1 MKITSRHCRAYPELA
16 LLPDDAE
23 RTACFKKIQKSM
35 ARSKTFL
42 LATAAFGAINGVA
55 ASITFG
61 LYIPWVSA
69 HLPRWLIAMIPPV
82 FLGATFGLLMSYFW
96 HRPLQRRLRAELLAQ
111 GIAVCL
117 GCGYDLRGQT
127 EPRCPECGK
136 EFSPAL
142 LGRR

>member
-1 MKITSRHCRAYPELA
+1 MKLSSRHIRAYPELA
-16 LLPDDAE
+16 LLSDEAE

-35 ARSKTFL
+35 ARSKAFL

-69 HLPRWLIAMIPPV
+69 HLPRWVIAMIPPV
-82 FLGATFGLLMSYFW
+82 LLGTTFGLLMAYCW
-96 HRPLQRRLRAELLAQ
+96 HRPLQRRLRAELVAR
-111 GIAVCL
+111 GIPVCI

-127 EPRCPECGK
+127 EPRCPECGGHFP
-136 EFSPAL
+136 EEL
-142 LGRR
+142 LRKD